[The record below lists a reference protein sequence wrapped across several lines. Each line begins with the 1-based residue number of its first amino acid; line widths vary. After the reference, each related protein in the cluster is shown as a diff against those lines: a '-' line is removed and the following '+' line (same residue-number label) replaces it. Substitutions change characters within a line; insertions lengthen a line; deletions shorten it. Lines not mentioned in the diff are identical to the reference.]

1 MNRRTKSIIWILVSV
16 GIVLAIGAILVA
28 GGYAN
33 GILRGLAQRALSRQG
48 DEVCLIGEIQGNP
61 LGNCRIVDVQIGDW
75 VRVDT
80 LDVAYSF
87 GSLLIGK
94 VVVHQL
100 RLSGIEVSIDASG
113 EETDTPGWDV
123 SPPLDLDIESLEIA
137 DANVVVD
144 GTQVRDISLKGAIFA
159 GESECRLIL
168 ERFRSVQFDPP
179 LEVTNLSGIAI
190 LQADHLQLNDVALHT
205 HGSRILLSGS
215 MRQLDN
221 PEVDLVVEA
230 DSLWLADLKLLVD
243 LPTRAM
249 QMRGNVKGN
258 LQSLV
263 TELVVIDKEVSIAF
277 NGVMGFAPFKVR
289 GDAVF
294 KIETDDLISLGYT
307 GFDTD
312 LPRISTNLD
321 GMITFAVDSSG
332 VESAVADGVFRR
344 MRFGDARF
352 DSVRFALNLAN
363 DLLRTQITANGPSGN
378 VVSSGEAQ
386 LTTWDGEW
394 EMRFRGLYAEHF
406 SGVPEK
412 VGRTTGRIDAKY
424 IDQRLFIDHFET
436 SLQNWGTRVNGNGQL
451 HFEGDKPAIGGDIQ
465 AEIALPRLTGTNR
478 WGTSLTLAGNV
489 DGITGDD
496 LTIKLAGN
504 IAGNAAADSLR
515 ISALVNSE
523 GRSDIRADLSGT
535 GGVFSTQGYIDR
547 HLEGQWLME
556 VQDLEAIG
564 EVIGVDLSGTLNLS
578 GTWSG
583 TLDVPGFSAQGSAD
597 SLVVAGIPVQNLTI
611 DTQWARPDSGAMN
624 LQVDRL
630 TWGERS
636 LQKVFFEAMYAHG
649 ETLFLL
655 GNGARVDDQV
665 LFQGRAG
672 QKEDHFQVAM
682 DSLYVKVDQVVL
694 HNEGPVQFA
703 YSPSHGIH
711 IGHFVLSGPAGR
723 LVAQDQQG
731 FQATVEVLLKD
742 LDLRPWAFLA
752 GASGMGGVLNGE
764 VLFAGTLTDPL
775 IFFQF
780 ALAKG
785 EISGVGFDSAAGE
798 VSLGNDRIHL
808 EMKVIPDG
816 DEVLAL
822 FGSLPITG
830 TGDMHLRARSEGIRL
845 RTRPNLSDEKTELV
859 GIKRS
864 DGLAFGTVPNAF
876 FGATEGISGM
886 LSFDLEARG
895 RFEQPD
901 IRGEIEIRDGIFHLS
916 DLNRSHAPVSGRA
929 VIGDG
934 KIQLDSLAIGPSA
947 NLSGDITLEGFLPSR
962 WDLSAQF
969 RDFEP
974 VARPELQLVT
984 DGQLQ
989 ITGTLQ
995 GIKVE
1000 GKLAMKQA
1008 EIRLAELLG
1017 VPSLATKQAEIRLT
1031 ELFEEPSPEMPSFLR
1046 DPEINLQV
1054 SADRQVWLRD
1064 PTFEVEIGGDL
1075 DVIKNRV
1082 DSRIYGTMSSR
1093 RGNYIWQ
1100 NNRLRITRGEI
1111 QFQGRPD
1118 WNPDLDIRAETSV
1131 RAVMPEGARPEPV
1144 DIIVTVGGTL
1154 TYPQISFDIDS
1165 DQPIGED
1172 VGNVA
1177 SLLLT
1182 GRPADQFQFSGE
1194 HTLDLVAGVVAN
1206 RLGRHIG
1213 QKLRLDLVE
1222 VDIGEDNLPRIRLG
1236 KYIGDR
1242 LFMSYAQDFSSTAY
1256 EAAMEFEI
1264 FPEVILEASQIE
1276 EVNVDTNNRR
1286 RRGSVGLFWKKEW

>member
-1 MNRRTKSIIWILVSV
+1 MSRRAKSIIWILASV
-16 GIVLAIGAILVA
+16 GIVLAVGAMLVA

-33 GILRGLAQRALSRQG
+33 GILRGLAQRALSWEE

-61 LGNCRIVDVQIGDW
+61 LGNCRIVDVQFGDW

-80 LDVAYSF
+80 LDVAYNF
-87 GSLLIGK
+87 LGLLIGK

-100 RLSGIEVSIDASG
+100 RLSGIEVSIDASD
-113 EETDTPGWDV
+113 EETEAPGWDV
-123 SPPLDLDIESLEIA
+123 PPPLDLDIESLEIA

-159 GESECRLIL
+159 GESEYRLIL

-190 LQADHLQLNDVALHT
+190 LQSDHLQLNDVALHT

-215 MRQLDN
+215 VRQLDD

-230 DSLWLADLKLLVD
+230 DSLWLGDLRLLVD
-243 LPTRAM
+243 LPERDM
-249 QMRGNVKGN
+249 QMRGNVKGS

-263 TELVVIDKEVSIAF
+263 TELVVKDEEVSIAF
-277 NGVMGFAPFKVR
+277 NGVMGIAPFTVR
-289 GDAVF
+289 GEVIFEID
-294 KIETDDLISLGYT
+294 TDDLISLGYT
-307 GFDTD
+307 GFDAD
-312 LPRISTNLD
+312 LPRISTSLD

-332 VESAVADGVFRR
+332 VENAVAGGIFRR
-344 MRFGDARF
+344 VQFGDARF
-352 DSVRFALNLAN
+352 DSVRFAINLAN
-363 DLLRTQITANGPSGN
+363 DLVRTQVTANGPSGN
-378 VVSSGEAQ
+378 IVGNGEAR
-386 LTTWDGEW
+386 LTTWDGKW
-394 EMRFRGLYAEHF
+394 EMRFRDLYAEHLP
-406 SGVPEK
+406 GVSQK
-412 VGRTTGRIDAKY
+412 VGRVTGRIDGARY

-436 SLQNWGTRVNGNGQL
+436 YFQNWGTRANGNGRL
-451 HFEGDKPAIGGDIQ
+451 HFEGEKPAIAGNIQ
-465 AEIALPRLTGTNR
+465 AEVALSSLTGTSR

-489 DGITGDD
+489 DGIAGGD
-496 LTIKLAGN
+496 LTVELTGN
-504 IAGNAAADSLR
+504 IVDNAAADSLC
-515 ISALVNSE
+515 ISALVNAE
-523 GRSDIRADLSGT
+523 GRSDIRANLSGT

-547 HLEGQWLME
+547 HLEGQWMMD
-556 VQDLEAIG
+556 VRDLEAIG
-564 EVIGVDLSGTLNLS
+564 EVIDIDLSGTLALS

-583 TLDVPGFSAQGSAD
+583 TLDAPGFSARGNAD
-597 SLVVAGIPVQNLTI
+597 SLVVADIPLQNLTI
-611 DTQWARPDSGAMN
+611 ETQWARPDSGVVN
-624 LQVDRL
+624 LQVGRL
-630 TWGERS
+630 TWGGRS
-636 LQKVFFEAMYAHG
+636 LQEVFFEAVYAHG
-649 ETLFLL
+649 ETSFLL
-655 GNGARVDDQV
+655 DSGAQVDDRV

-672 QKEDHFQVAM
+672 QKEEHLQVAM

-703 YSPSHGIH
+703 YSPAHGIH

-723 LVAQDQQG
+723 LVAQDQQD

-742 LDLRPWAFLA
+742 LDLRLWAFLA
-752 GASGMGGVLNGE
+752 GASGMGGILNGE
-764 VLFAGTLTDPL
+764 VLFAGTLSDPL

-798 VSLGNDRIHL
+798 VSLGNDRIHF
-808 EMKVIPDG
+808 EVKVVPDG

-822 FGSLPITG
+822 FGSLPVTG
-830 TGDMHLRARSEGIRL
+830 TGDMHLRAWSEGVAIRTHSNAKGVKRSERL
-845 RTRPNLSDEKTELV
+845 TL
-859 GIKRS
+859 
-864 DGLAFGTVPNAF
+864 GTVPNAYF
-876 FGATEGISGM
+876 DVSEGLTGM
-886 LSFDLEARG
+886 VLFDLEARG

-901 IRGEIEIRDGIFHLS
+901 IRGVVEIRDGVF
-916 DLNRSHAPVSGRA
+916 DMPGLNRSFASVSGRA
-929 VIGDG
+929 VVGDG
-934 KIQLDSLAIGPSA
+934 KIRIDSLAMGTSA
-947 NLSGDITLEGFLPSR
+947 NLAGDIMLEGFLPGR

-974 VARPELQLVT
+974 VALPELQLVT

-1000 GKLAMKQA
+1000 GKMAMKQA

-1031 ELFEEPSPEMPSFLR
+1031 ELFEEPSPEMPTFLR

-1064 PTFEVEIGGDL
+1064 PAFEVEIEGDL
-1075 DVIKNRV
+1075 DVIKNRE
-1082 DSRIYGTMSSR
+1082 DSRIYGMISSR

-1131 RAVMPEGARPEPV
+1131 RAVSIEGERPKPV

-1154 TYPQISFDIDS
+1154 TYPQISFDSS
-1165 DQPIGED
+1165 DPSLEGD
-1172 VGNVA
+1172 MGNIA

-1182 GRPADQFQFSGE
+1182 GRPADQFQFSGG
-1194 HTLDLVAGVVAN
+1194 HTLDLFAGFVAN
-1206 RLGRHIG
+1206 RLGQHIG
-1213 QKLRLDLVE
+1213 QKLHLDLVE
-1222 VDIGEDNLPRIRLG
+1222 IDVGEGNISRIRLG

-1242 LFMSYAQDFSSTAY
+1242 LFMSYAKDISSTAY

-1264 FPEVILEASQIE
+1264 FPEVIVEASQIE

-1286 RRGSVGLFWKKEW
+1286 RRGSVGLFWEKEW

>member
-1 MNRRTKSIIWILVSV
+1 MSRRAKSIIWILASV
-16 GIVLAIGAILVA
+16 GTVLAVGTMLVA

-33 GILRGLAQRALSRQG
+33 GILRGLAQRALSWQG

-61 LGNCRIVDVQIGDW
+61 LGNCRIVDVQFGDW

-80 LDVAYSF
+80 LDVTYNF
-87 GSLLIGK
+87 LGLLIGK

-113 EETDTPGWDV
+113 EETETPGWDV
-123 SPPLDLDIESLEIA
+123 PPPLDLDIESLEIA

-144 GTQVRDISLKGAIFA
+144 GTQVHDISLKGAIFA
-159 GESECRLIL
+159 RESEYRLIL

-190 LQADHLQLNDVALHT
+190 LQSGHLQLNDVALHT

-215 MRQLDN
+215 VRQLDD

-230 DSLWLADLKLLVD
+230 DSLWLGDLRLLVD
-243 LPTRAM
+243 LPERDM
-249 QMRGNVKGN
+249 QMRGNVKGS

-263 TELVVIDKEVSIAF
+263 TELVVKDEEVSIAF
-277 NGVMGFAPFKVR
+277 NGVMGIAPFTVR
-289 GDAVF
+289 GEVVF
-294 KIETDDLISLGYT
+294 EIDTDDLISLGYT
-307 GFDTD
+307 GFDAD
-312 LPRISTNLD
+312 LPRISTGLD

-332 VESAVADGVFRR
+332 VERAVAGGVFRR
-344 MRFGDARF
+344 SQFGDARF
-352 DSVRFALNLAN
+352 DSVRFTVNLAN
-363 DLLRTQITANGPSGN
+363 DLLRIQVTANGPSGN
-378 VVSSGEAQ
+378 IAGKGEAQ
-386 LTTWDGEW
+386 LITWNGEW
-394 EMRFRGLYAEHF
+394 DMRFRDLQAGHF
-406 SGVPEK
+406 PGIPEK
-412 VGRTTGRIDAKY
+412 VGRTTGRIDGARY
-424 IDQRLFIDHFET
+424 IDQRFFIDHFET
-436 SLQNWGTRVNGNGQL
+436 YFQNWGTRVNGNGRL
-451 HFEGDKPAIGGDIQ
+451 HFDGEKPAIEGHVQ
-465 AEIALPRLTGTNR
+465 AEVALPRLTGTDR
-478 WGTSLTLAGNV
+478 WGTSLTLAGDV
-489 DGITGDD
+489 GGITSDA
-496 LTIKLAGN
+496 LTIELAGN
-504 IAGNAAADSLR
+504 IVGNAAADSLC
-515 ISALVNSE
+515 ISALVNAE
-523 GRSDIRADLSGT
+523 GRSDIRANLSGT
-535 GGVFSTQGYIDR
+535 GGMFSTQGYIDR
-547 HLEGQWLME
+547 HLEGQWMMD
-556 VQDLEAIG
+556 VRDLEAIG
-564 EVIGVDLSGTLNLS
+564 EVIDVDLSGTLALS

-583 TLDVPGFSAQGSAD
+583 TLDAPGFSARGNAD
-597 SLVVAGIPVQNLTI
+597 SLVVADIPLQNLTI
-611 DTQWARPDSGAMN
+611 ETQWTRPDSGVVN
-624 LQVDRL
+624 LQVGRL
-630 TWGERS
+630 TWGGRS
-636 LQKVFFEAMYAHG
+636 LQEVFFEAVYAHG
-649 ETLFLL
+649 ETSFLL
-655 GNGARVDDQV
+655 DSGSGAQVDDRV

-672 QKEDHFQVAM
+672 QKEEHLQVAM

-703 YSPSHGIH
+703 YSPAHGIH

-723 LVAQDQQG
+723 LVAQDQQD

-752 GASGMGGVLNGE
+752 GASGMGGILNGE
-764 VLFAGTLTDPL
+764 VLFAGTLSDPL

-798 VSLGNDRIHL
+798 VSLGNDRIHF
-808 EMKVIPDG
+808 EVKVVPDG

-822 FGSLPITG
+822 FGSLPVTG
-830 TGDMHLRARSEGIRL
+830 AGDMHLRAGSEGIAI
-845 RTRPNLSDEKTELV
+845 RTHSNAK
-859 GIKRS
+859 GIKRYE
-864 DGLAFGTVPNAF
+864 GLTLGTVPNAYF
-876 FGATEGISGM
+876 DVSEGLTGM
-886 LSFDLEARG
+886 VLFDLEARG

-901 IRGEIEIRDGIFHLS
+901 IRGVVEIRDGVF
-916 DLNRSHAPVSGRA
+916 DMPGLNRSFASVSGRA
-929 VIGDG
+929 VVGDG
-934 KIQLDSLAIGPSA
+934 KIRIDSLAMGTSA
-947 NLSGDITLEGFLPSR
+947 NLAGDIMLEGFLPSR
-962 WDLSAQF
+962 WNLSVQF

-974 VARPELQLVT
+974 VALPELQLVT

-1000 GKLAMKQA
+1000 GKMAMKQA

-1031 ELFEEPSPEMPSFLR
+1031 ELFEEPSPEMPTFLR

-1064 PTFEVEIGGDL
+1064 PAFEVEIEGDL
-1075 DVIKNRV
+1075 DVIKNRE
-1082 DSRIYGTMSSR
+1082 DSRIYGMISSR

-1131 RAVMPEGARPEPV
+1131 RAVSIEGERPKPV
-1144 DIIVTVGGTL
+1144 DIIIIVGGTL
-1154 TYPQISFDIDS
+1154 TYPQISFDSS
-1165 DQPIGED
+1165 DPSLEGD
-1172 VGNVA
+1172 MGNIA

-1182 GRPADQFQFSGE
+1182 GRPADEFQFSGG
-1194 HTLDLVAGVVAN
+1194 HTLDLFAGFVAN
-1206 RLGRHIG
+1206 RLGQHIG
-1213 QKLRLDLVE
+1213 QKLHLDLVE
-1222 VDIGEDNLPRIRLG
+1222 IDVGEGNISRIRLG

-1242 LFMSYAQDFSSTAY
+1242 LFMSYAKDISSTAY

-1264 FPEVILEASQIE
+1264 FPEVIVEASQIE

-1286 RRGSVGLFWKKEW
+1286 RRGSVGLFWEKEW

>member
-16 GIVLAIGAILVA
+16 GIVLAVGAILVA

-33 GILRGLAQRALSRQG
+33 DILRGLAQRALSRQ
-48 DEVCLIGEIQGNP
+48 EVCVIGEIQGNP
-61 LGNCRIVDVQIGDW
+61 LGDCRIVDVQIGDW
-75 VRVDT
+75 MRVDT

-113 EETDTPGWDV
+113 EGTDTPGWDV

-159 GESECRLIL
+159 GESEYRLIL

-230 DSLWLADLKLLVD
+230 DSLWLADIKLLVD

-277 NGVMGFAPFKVR
+277 NGVMGFAPFEVR

-307 GFDTD
+307 EFDTD

-332 VESAVADGVFRR
+332 VESAVAEGVFRR

-363 DLLRTQITANGPSGN
+363 ELLRTQITANGPSGN
-378 VVSSGEAQ
+378 VLSSGEVQ

-394 EMRFRGLYAEHF
+394 EMRFRDLYAEHF
-406 SGVPEK
+406 PGVPEK
-412 VGRTTGRIDAKY
+412 VGRTTGLIDARY

-451 HFEGDKPAIGGDIQ
+451 HFEGARPAIGGNIQ
-465 AEIALPRLTGTNR
+465 AEVALPRLTGTNR

-523 GRSDIRADLSGT
+523 GRSDIRADLSGM

-583 TLDVPGFSAQGSAD
+583 TLDAPGFSAQGSAD
-597 SLVVAGIPVQNLTI
+597 SLVVAGIPLQNLTI
-611 DTQWARPDSGAMN
+611 ETQWARPDSGAMN

-636 LQKVFFEAMYAHG
+636 LQEVFFEAVYAHG
-649 ETLFLL
+649 ETSFLL
-655 GNGARVDDQV
+655 GNGARVDDRV
-665 LFQGRAG
+665 FFQGRAG

-694 HNEGPVQFA
+694 HNEGLVQFA
-703 YSPSHGIH
+703 YSPSHGVH
-711 IGHFVLSGPAGR
+711 IGHLVLSGPAGR

-764 VLFAGTLTDPL
+764 MLFAGTLTDPL

-798 VSLGNDRIHL
+798 ASLGNDRIHL

-816 DEVLAL
+816 DEVLTL
-822 FGSLPITG
+822 FGSLPIAG
-830 TGDMHLRARSEGIRL
+830 TGDMHLHARSEGIRL

-886 LSFDLEARG
+886 LSFDLEVRG

-901 IRGEIEIRDGIFHLS
+901 IRGEIEIRDGVFHLS

-947 NLSGDITLEGFLPSR
+947 NLSGNITLEGFLPSR

-974 VARPELQLVT
+974 VALPELQLVT

-995 GIKVE
+995 DIKVV

-1008 EIRLAELLG
+1008 EIRLSELLEP
-1017 VPSLATKQAEIRLT
+1017 PSM
-1031 ELFEEPSPEMPSFLR
+1031 ELPAFLR
-1046 DPEINLQV
+1046 DSEMNLQV

-1075 DVIKNRV
+1075 DIIKNRE

-1100 NNRLRITRGEI
+1100 NRRLRITRGEI

-1118 WNPDLDIRAETSV
+1118 WNPILDIRAETRV
-1131 RAVMPEGARPEPV
+1131 RVPEPV
-1144 DIIVTVGGTL
+1144 NIIVTVGGTL
-1154 TYPQISFDIDS
+1154 MYPQISFDSDS
-1165 DQPIGED
+1165 SIGGG
-1172 VGNVA
+1172 VGDIA
-1177 SLLLT
+1177 ALLLT
-1182 GRPADQFQFSGE
+1182 GRPADQFQFSREG
-1194 HTLDLVAGVVAN
+1194 TLDLVAGVVAN

-1222 VDIGEDNLPRIRLG
+1222 VDVGEGHISRIRLG

-1242 LFMSYAQDFSSTAY
+1242 LFMSYAKDISSTAY
-1256 EAAMEFEI
+1256 EAAMEFE
-1264 FPEVILEASQIE
+1264 VSSGLTLEASQIE

>member
-1 MNRRTKSIIWILVSV
+1 MHRRAKSIIWILVGMS
-16 GIVLAIGAILVA
+16 IVLAVVAILVA

-33 GILRGLAQRALSRQG
+33 DFLRGLAQRTLSRQG

-61 LGNCRIVDVQIGDW
+61 LGDCRIVDVQIGDW

-87 GSLLIGK
+87 WNLLIGK
-94 VVVHQL
+94 VVVQQL
-100 RLSGIEVSIDASG
+100 RLSGIEVSIGASG
-113 EETDTPGWDV
+113 EETDTPWWDV
-123 SPPLDLDIESLEIA
+123 SPPMDLDIESLEIA
-137 DANVVVD
+137 DANVEVD
-144 GTQVRDISLKGAIFA
+144 GTQVRDIALKGAIFA

-179 LEVTNLSGIAI
+179 LEITNLSGIAI
-190 LQADHLQLNDVALHT
+190 LQSGHLQLNDVALHT
-205 HGSRILLSGS
+205 HGSRILLRGS
-215 MRQLDN
+215 VRQLDD
-221 PEVDLVVEA
+221 PEVNLVVEA
-230 DSLWLADLKLLVD
+230 DSLWLADLKLLVN
-243 LPTRAM
+243 LPTRTM
-249 QMRGNVKGN
+249 QVRGNVKGN

-263 TELVVIDKEVSIAF
+263 TELIVKDEEASIAF
-277 NGVMGFAPFKVR
+277 NGVMGIAPFTVR
-289 GDAVF
+289 GDVVF
-294 KIETDDLISLGYT
+294 EIETDDLISLGYT

-312 LPRISTNLD
+312 LPPISTSLD

-332 VESAVADGVFRR
+332 VESAVAGGVFRR
-344 MRFGDARF
+344 VQFGDAQF
-352 DSVRFALNLAN
+352 DSVRFAVNLAN

-378 VVSSGEAQ
+378 IVGNGEAR

-394 EMRFRGLYAEHF
+394 EMRFRDLQASHF
-406 SGVPEK
+406 PYVPEK
-412 VGRTTGRIDAKY
+412 VGRATGRIDGARY
-424 IDQRLFIDHFET
+424 VDQRLFIDHFET

-451 HFEGDKPAIGGDIQ
+451 HFEGEKPAVGGNIQ
-465 AEIALPRLTGTNR
+465 AEVALPFLTGTER

-489 DGITGDD
+489 YGIAGGD
-496 LTIKLAGN
+496 LTIELAGN
-504 IAGNAAADSLR
+504 IVGNAAADSLR
-515 ISALVNSE
+515 VSALVNS
-523 GRSDIRADLSGT
+523 GWASDIRADLSGA
-535 GGVFSTQGYIDR
+535 GGVFSTQGHIDQYS
-547 HLEGQWLME
+547 EGQWLMD

-564 EVIGVDLSGTLNLS
+564 EVIGVDLSGILALS

-583 TLDVPGFSAQGSAD
+583 TLDTPGFTAQGSAD
-597 SLVVAGIPVQNLTI
+597 SLAVVGIPVQNLAI
-611 DTQWARPDSGAMN
+611 ETQWTRPDSGAVT

-636 LQKVFFEAMYAHG
+636 LQEVFFEAIYAQG
-649 ETLFLL
+649 ETSFLL
-655 GNGARVDDQV
+655 GSSAQVDDRI
-665 LFQGRAG
+665 LFWGRAEE
-672 QKEDHFQVAM
+672 KEDHFQVAM

-694 HNEGPVQFA
+694 HNEGPVRFA
-703 YSPSHGIH
+703 YSPSHGVH
-711 IGHFVLSGPAGR
+711 IGHLVLSGPAGR
-723 LVAQDQQG
+723 LVARDQQG
-731 FQATVEVLLKD
+731 FQATAEVLLKD

-752 GASGMGGVLNGE
+752 GASGMGGILNGE

-775 IFFQF
+775 VFGQF
-780 ALAKG
+780 SLAKG
-785 EISGVGFDSAAGE
+785 KISGVGFDSATGE
-798 VSLGNDRIHL
+798 VSLGNDRIHFEL
-808 EMKVIPDG
+808 KIVPDR

-822 FGSLPITG
+822 FGSFPIAG
-830 TGDMHLRARSEGIRL
+830 TGDMHLRAQSEKIAL
-845 RTRPNLSDEKTELV
+845 RTRPNLADEKTELA

-864 DGLAFGTVPNAF
+864 EELAIGTVPNAL
-876 FGATEGISGM
+876 FGATEGLSGM

-901 IRGEIEIRDGIFHLS
+901 IRGVIEIRDGTFHMP
-916 DLNRSHAPVSGRA
+916 DLNRSYTSVSGHA
-929 VIGDG
+929 IVGDG
-934 KIQLDSLAIGPSA
+934 KIQIDSLAIGTSA
-947 NLSGDITLEGFLPSR
+947 NLSGDIMLEGFLPSR

-974 VARPELQLVT
+974 VARPELQIVT

-1031 ELFEEPSPEMPSFLR
+1031 ELFEEPSPEMPTFLR
-1046 DPEINLQV
+1046 DPEIKLQV

-1064 PTFEVEIGGDL
+1064 PAFEVEIGGDL
-1075 DVIKNRV
+1075 DIIKNRE

-1100 NNRLRITRGEI
+1100 NNHLRITRGEI
-1111 QFQGRPD
+1111 LFRGRPD
-1118 WNPDLDIRAETSV
+1118 WNPDLDIRAETRV
-1131 RAVMPEGARPEPV
+1131 RAVIAEGEAPGPV
-1144 DIIVTVGGTL
+1144 DIIVIVGGTL

-1165 DQPIGED
+1165 DLPFGGD
-1172 VGNVA
+1172 VGNIA

-1182 GRPADQFQFSGE
+1182 GRPADQFEFSRE

-1222 VDIGEDNLPRIRLG
+1222 VDVGEGRLLPRIRLG

-1242 LFMSYAQDFSSTAY
+1242 LFISYAQDFSSTAY

-1264 FPEVILEASQIE
+1264 FPEVIVEASQIE
-1276 EVNVDTNNRR
+1276 EVNRR